1 MTGSARPAHTLP
13 PEDSVVIVLPAAG
26 AADPMDDGV
35 GALIETLCASPK
47 RLSVVVL
54 VPSPAEAATLGGR
67 FPKAFMR
74 APGAGLTP
82 GRLRARVI
90 LRIDPDRTA
99 PRSFTRLVARAGRRG
114 SPVFGLQ
121 AATARA
127 MQRRIVDHP
136 LSALSRSV
144 AEDLPAWADLAQIAD
159 HLISAMGLERA
170 DGPVLGI
177 ATALAQ
183 RLMRGPGRV
192 LLAPMVRRFPDRDAL
207 CVHLGQ
213 PRTIMCLGNGPTC
226 ADPRLAG
233 MPHDVL
239 FRVNHQWMEDGYMT
253 GADVLFAGV
262 KKSMR
267 AAGPRLIAVA
277 SRRKEQTLLGVRLLT
292 PWRGRLRYFVVEDI
306 APVGDTLHGH
316 PRPTTGAVML
326 AAAVALAPRRL
337 IVAGMD
343 MFADASGAYPGRPD
357 AVNAYALS
365 HDKTTDAA
373 FIRQH
378 LARYEGE
385 IVTLSGEFAKLA
397 QSVADRRFTLV
408 EPTQG

>member
-1 MTGSARPAHTLP
+1 MNSTRPGDTLP
-13 PEDSVVIVLPAAG
+13 REDAVVIVLAAVR
-26 AADPMDDGV
+26 AAETMDEGV
-35 GALIETLCASPK
+35 GALIRTLCASPK

-54 VPSPAEAATLGGR
+54 APSVVEAATLGAS
-67 FPKAFMR
+67 FPKALMR

-82 GRLRARVI
+82 AGLRARVI
-90 LRIDPDRTA
+90 LRIDPDRAA
-99 PRSFTRLVARAGRRG
+99 PPSFARLIARARRRDI
-114 SPVFGLQ
+114 PVFGLA

-127 MQRRIVDHP
+127 MQDAGVDHP
-136 LSALSRSV
+136 LTALSRSA
-144 AEDLPAWADLAQIAD
+144 AEELPARADLVQIAD

-170 DGPVLGI
+170 DGPVLSVAARI
-177 ATALAQ
+177 AQ

-192 LLAPMVRRFPDRDAL
+192 LLAPMVRRFPDRDAFRA
-207 CVHLGQ
+207 HLGHPQ
-213 PRTIMCLGNGPTC
+213 TIMCLGNGPTC

-277 SRRKEQTLLGVRLLT
+277 SRRKEQSLLGVRLLT
-292 PWRGRLRYFVVEDI
+292 PWRGRLRYVVVEDI

-343 MFADASGAYPGRPD
+343 MFSDASGAYPGRPD

-378 LARYEGE
+378 LARHEGE
-385 IVTLSGEFAKLA
+385 IVTLSPEFAKLA
-397 QSVADRRFTLV
+397 QGVADRRFTLV